1 MPQCNVSIAMI
12 AQPEIES
19 CKKVIDRMACVLT
32 AGIRPKMTLPIA
44 ALRILI
50 TIKLANAP
58 PNTVILGCRVAMI
71 AAIRKVLS
79 PMTS

>member
-1 MPQCNVSIAMI
+1 MSRGRNGISH
-12 AQPEIES
+12 E
-19 CKKVIDRMACVLT
+19 LT

-44 ALRILI
+44 ALRMLI

-71 AAIRKVLS
+71 AAIRNVLS
-79 PMTS
+79 PVESLGDESLYFPAR